1 MKVKSITPILCV
13 LMVSAGLSTAFA
25 GPLNVGPKAKTTQ
38 AKWKGKTL
46 KKQVKQTRRIHKGV
60 QSGQLTKRETR
71 RLVRQQKHI
80 QKTKKRM
87 IRNDGKLSK
96 TERKVLR
103 LKQRRASR
111 NIYRAKHNRRVR

>member
-1 MKVKSITPILCV
+1 MRFNGFSGSEYGFCRIPEG
-13 LMVSAGLSTAFA
+13 VS
-25 GPLNVGPKAKTTQ
+25 KAKTAQ
-38 AKWKGKTL
+38 AKRKGKTL
-46 KKQVKQTRRIHKGV
+46 KKQVKQARRIHTGV

-96 TERKVLR
+96 TNEK
-103 LKQRRASR
+103 
-111 NIYRAKHNRRVR
+111 Y